1 MKFPK
6 GREQKGEKK
15 LAYGRYNVK
24 QTPRTANRVPN
35 RNWKLHFFQSS
46 RHRDEQRNVKQNT
59 GNAGEKGGGENR
71 SEKWR
76 AGEEDGP
83 EKARERLR
91 GGWREFLVGFVTS
104 LTTRPK
110 TSTSTERNVG
120 GGRAGYT
127 SHCGYGPDNAILTR
141 LGRPMEVPLCALL
154 LVRGPPLPAFTNLLY
169 TSNSFLF
176 PAIIP
181 ELRWRNLF
189 CGRKGSKA
197 GLASSWSARIREFCH
212 RVLLY
217 GDRWCIERFDG
228 FSEYQSNLN
237 IFGTDDSYFWRNIVE
252 IIEKDC
258 AFRKVWW
265 YR

>member
-1 MKFPK
+1 MS
-6 GREQKGEKK
+6 
-15 LAYGRYNVK
+15 
-24 QTPRTANRVPN
+24 QT
-35 RNWKLHFFQSS
+35 
-46 RHRDEQRNVKQNT
+46 ET
-59 GNAGEKGGGENR
+59 GNSTSSNHPDTATNKGTLNKIRETRERRGGGENR

-154 LVRGPPLPAFTNLLY
+154 LVRGPPFPAFTNLLY

-212 RVLLY
+212 RILLY

-237 IFGTDDSYFWRNIVE
+237 IFGTDDSYFWRDIVE